1 MSSIVYGPVPSWRL
15 GRSLGIDIVATLGKL
30 CSFDCIYCQLG
41 KTVNPVVRRREFI
54 SLAQLAEELDKL
66 RGVPADYATFSG
78 MGEPTLGS
86 NLGEAI
92 ELVRS
97 ILELPVAVLT
107 NSSLMSRQD
116 VRQEL
121 ARADV
126 VVAKLDAPDEALFR
140 QVNRPRMR
148 TTLREIADSIRLF
161 RSTYSGKLALQMMFV
176 AANRNSAVE
185 MAAMAREIAPDE
197 VQINTP
203 LRPCAVSPLSP
214 EEITGIAREFTGLEG
229 AVTVYDSPRPVVT
242 PLDVQETERRRPST
256 SREERGAQTG

>member
-1 MSSIVYGPVPSWRL
+1 MGSIIYGPVPSWRL
-15 GRSLGIDIVATLGKL
+15 GRSLGIDVIAAPSKL

-41 KTVNPVVRRREFI
+41 ATVNPVVRRREFI
-54 SLAQLAEELDKL
+54 SLEQLAEELDRV

-92 ELVRS
+92 GLVQS
-97 ILELPVAVLT
+97 ILDLPVTVLT

-126 VVAKLDAPDEALFR
+126 VVAKLDAPDENLFR
-140 QVNRPRMR
+140 QVNRPRVR
-148 TTLREIADSIRLF
+148 TTLREIVDSIRLF
-161 RSTYSGKLALQMMFV
+161 RGTYPGRLALQMMFV

-185 MAAMAREIAPDE
+185 MAALAREITPDE

-214 EEITGIAREFTGLEG
+214 EEITVIAGEFTGLEG
-229 AVTVYDSPRPVVT
+229 VVTVYDSPPPVVT
-242 PLDVQETERRRPST
+242 PLNMQETERRRPRT
-256 SREERGAQTG
+256 LQKER